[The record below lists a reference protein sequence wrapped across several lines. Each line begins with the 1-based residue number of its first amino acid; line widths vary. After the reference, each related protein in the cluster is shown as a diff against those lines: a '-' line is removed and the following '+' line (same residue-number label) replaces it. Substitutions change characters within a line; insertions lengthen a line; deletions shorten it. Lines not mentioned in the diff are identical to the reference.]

1 MSSGK
6 NNGGLNSKDLGALDA
21 QKFDHSAT
29 LANPGG
35 GAAKPKG

>member
-6 NNGGLNSKDLGALDA
+6 NNGGLNSKDLDGLNA

-35 GAAKPKG
+35 GAVKPKG